1 MSDATQEKAAGPA
14 LAHVAYA
21 QRWSSVW
28 LVPLVAFGIGIWMV
42 YAHYSS
48 QGPLI
53 SIGFATAE
61 GIEPDKTKVR
71 AKNVEIGEVMGVR
84 LAEDA
89 RSVLLSVRVHKE
101 SEYLLHE
108 DSKFWVVR
116 PRIQPGGVSGLD
128 TLLSGAYIEM
138 EPGKSPALS
147 RQFEGL
153 NSPPETSSEVE
164 GMRLTLDNSTNKTLQ
179 AGAPILFGGMPA
191 GRVED
196 INFDVGRR
204 ITNYTVFIDAPY
216 DSLITD
222 NTRFWFNSG
231 WAADISASGVRL
243 EVGTLETIVTG
254 GLSFGVPEGQP
265 LGQQVT
271 SPSLAFKVYNNE
283 EASNERMYT
292 HSLSYII
299 MANKSVRGLQPG
311 APVEY
316 RGVKIGEVL
325 RTDIDYN
332 TEVVHLLEPG
342 SRTPI
347 LIKVEPARLGY
358 ADTADDALLASERL
372 DDLINQGLHGEIKTT
387 NFLTGAQLIDL
398 HYIDNKGD
406 ARELFAG
413 FTVIPTAE
421 GQVDQLLVLL
431 ENTARNI
438 NDLPLEEVTEQA
450 LATLTET
457 QSTLDSYQQLAADY
471 SSGSES
477 HRDLQRNLR
486 SLQRAIDEF
495 TVLTRQIRHQPN
507 SILFGSRQ
515 TSEVDITGAEQ

>member
-1 MSDATQEKAAGPA
+1 MSDESNAQSSSAAP
-14 LAHVAYA
+14 AHVTHTR
-21 QRWSSVW
+21 RWNSVW

-42 YAHYSS
+42 YAHYTS
-48 QGPLI
+48 QGPVI
-53 SIGFATAE
+53 SIRFATAE

-71 AKNVEIGEVMGVR
+71 AKNVEIGEVMSVQ

-101 SEYLLHE
+101 SEHLLHE
-108 DSKFWVVR
+108 DSTFWVVR
-116 PRIQPGGVSGLD
+116 PRIRPGGVSGLD

-138 EPGKSPALS
+138 EPGKSKDLS
-147 RQFEGL
+147 ERFEGL
-153 NSPPETSSEVE
+153 DSPPETSSEVE
-164 GMRLTLDNSTNKTLQ
+164 GMRLTLENDTNKALQ

-196 INFDVGRR
+196 VRFNVARR
-204 ITNYTVFIDAPY
+204 LTSYTVFIDAPY
-216 DSLITD
+216 DQLVTD

-231 WAADISASGVRL
+231 LAAEVSAEGLRL
-243 EVGTLETIVTG
+243 ELGTLETIVTG

-265 LGQQVT
+265 LGVRVT
-271 SPSLAFKVYNNE
+271 SPDHHFKVYPN
-283 EASNERMYT
+283 ADTSNERKYT

-299 MANKSVRGLQPG
+299 MANKSVRGLQAG

-325 RTDIDYN
+325 RTDIDYS
-332 TEVVHLLEPG
+332 TENVHLLEPD
-342 SRTPI
+342 SRIPI

-358 ADTADDALLASERL
+358 ADSSEEAKQAADRL
-372 DDLINQGLHGEIKTT
+372 DELIKQGLHGEIKTT

-398 HYIDNKGD
+398 HYMDRRGGT
-406 ARELFAG
+406 RETFAG

-431 ENTARNI
+431 EKTARNI
-438 NDLPLEEVTEQA
+438 NDLPLEDVTDKA
-450 LATLTET
+450 LATLDET
-457 QSTLDSYQQLAADY
+457 LSTLDSYQQLAADY
-471 SSGSES
+471 SAGSES
-477 HRDLQRNLR
+477 HRELQRNLR

-507 SILFGSRQ
+507 SILFGARQ
-515 TSEVDITGAEQ
+515 APEVDITGAEP